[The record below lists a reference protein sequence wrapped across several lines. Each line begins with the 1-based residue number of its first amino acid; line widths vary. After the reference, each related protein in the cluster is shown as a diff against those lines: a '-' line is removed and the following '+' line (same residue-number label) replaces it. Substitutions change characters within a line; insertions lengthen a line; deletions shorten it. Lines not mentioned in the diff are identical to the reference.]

1 MQARG
6 ALLLSKYSSSNDT
19 ITMARV
25 AFGLILYVFGMY
37 TNIQCDGIL
46 RNLRKPGETGYKIP
60 RGQSLYLNKA
70 GCLGFLFSLLYNF
83 GQVV

>member
-60 RGQSLYLNKA
+60 RGQSLDLNKVVWV
-70 GCLGFLFSLLYNF
+70 FYYPLL
-83 GQVV
+83 